1 MKDCGIEWIG
11 QIPDDWEVKRFK
23 YIHSGTN
30 VGESIDKEFWS
41 QDENEYVFYTAGE
54 TNIYNTYNKFP
65 NWKFVKSCDLL
76 LARNGTPYVYLPPVD
91 AQYSDHIIRTSI
103 NKDIDKRFVRYCL
116 QLSIENEKV
125 EVVSLATWS
134 VSIWNEQK
142 LPVPNITEQK
152 LIADFLDKQT
162 AKIDAIIKTNEE
174 QLEVL
179 KKYKKSLITQTV
191 TKGLNKN
198 ARMKDSGIEWI
209 GKIPEEWN
217 VKHIKNH
224 FSIISGSGFAI
235 ELQGKDFG
243 DYPVCKAGDI
253 SAAGKELTSA
263 ANYLSKNEIKIA
275 GFSIIPKGSIIFA
288 KIGEAMKKNN
298 RSINTI
304 DCCLDNNCQGVIPHN
319 FNSNYAYYVFLCI
332 DMENYD
338 NGGPIPCINNK
349 KLLASKIP
357 FPPVSEQQQIA
368 DYLDEKCLKIDSLIS
383 QKQQAI
389 ETMQKYKKSLIY
401 EYVTGKKRIK

>member
-1 MKDCGIEWIG
+1 MKDTQIEWIG

-23 YIHSGTN
+23 YCVEICNGRDYKDIEVDEGGFPVLGSG
-30 VGESIDKEFWS
+30 GEFARAKKYSYDKPSVLLGRKGTIDKPIYYDKPFWIV
-41 QDENEYVFYTAGE
+41 DTMFYTKISE
-54 TNIYNTYNKFP
+54 YMNPRFTY
-65 NWKFVKSCDLL
+65 
-76 LARNGTPYVYLPPVD
+76 Y
-91 AQYSDHIIRTSI
+91 
-103 NKDIDKRFVRYCL
+103 
-116 QLSIENEKV
+116 
-125 EVVSLATWS
+125 LATLIRFDYYS
-134 VSIWNEQK
+134 TQTALPSMTQTDLGSEK

-209 GKIPEEWN
+209 GKIPEEWE

-253 SAAGKELTSA
+253 SVAGKELTSA

>member
-23 YIHSGTN
+23 YCVEICNGRDYKDIEVDEGGFPVLGSG
-30 VGESIDKEFWS
+30 GEFARAKKYSYDKPSVLLGRKGTIDKPIYYDKPFWTV
-41 QDENEYVFYTAGE
+41 DTMFYTKISE
-54 TNIYNTYNKFP
+54 YMNPRFTY
-65 NWKFVKSCDLL
+65 
-76 LARNGTPYVYLPPVD
+76 Y
-91 AQYSDHIIRTSI
+91 
-103 NKDIDKRFVRYCL
+103 
-116 QLSIENEKV
+116 
-125 EVVSLATWS
+125 LATLIRFDYYS
-134 VSIWNEQK
+134 TQTALPSMTQTDLGSEK

-209 GKIPEEWN
+209 GKIPEEWEVSKIKYEVSQTGSGTTPDSGYLPYYEN
-217 VKHIKNH
+217 GTNNWIQSGDLYQKDYIRETETKITDLAVRSSKSLRFYTKNFIVIAMYGASVGNISLSLIDAYTNQACCTIKNNNENSLKYMFYYLQMCH
-224 FSIISGSGFAI
+224 EHLLTLAVGGGQPNISQVILKNLEFIKPKLNDQI
-235 ELQGKDFG
+235 E
-243 DYPVCKAGDI
+243 I
-253 SAAGKELTSA
+253 
-263 ANYLSKNEIKIA
+263 AN
-275 GFSIIPKGSIIFA
+275 F
-288 KIGEAMKKNN
+288 
-298 RSINTI
+298 
-304 DCCLDNNCQGVIPHN
+304 
-319 FNSNYAYYVFLCI
+319 
-332 DMENYD
+332 
-338 NGGPIPCINNK
+338 
-349 KLLASKIP
+349 
-357 FPPVSEQQQIA
+357 
-368 DYLDEKCLKIDSLIS
+368 LDEKLTKIEPIIS

>member
-1 MKDCGIEWIG
+1 MKDTQIEWIG

-142 LPVPNITEQK
+142 LPLPNITEQK

-198 ARMKDSGIEWI
+198 ARMKDSGISTLQEIPDNWDISKLKYEFSIVCGATPDSTNMEFWDGDINWI
-209 GKIPEEWN
+209 GPADMSDTGSISHGANYITKKGYNSCGTTLLPEN
-217 VKHIKNH
+217 
-224 FSIISGSGFAI
+224 SIIVSTRAPIGKVNIASS
-235 ELQGKDFG
+235 ELCTNQGCKSLVANSEKNNNKYVYYYLISIKQELINAGRGATFKELSTFDFG
-243 DYPVCKAGDI
+243 NFY
-253 SAAGKELTSA
+253 
-263 ANYLSKNEIKIA
+263 
-275 GFSIIPKGSIIFA
+275 IP
-288 KIGEAMKKNN
+288 
-298 RSINTI
+298 
-304 DCCLDNNCQGVIPHN
+304 L
-319 FNSNYAYYVFLCI
+319 
-332 DMENYD
+332 
-338 NGGPIPCINNK
+338 
-349 KLLASKIP
+349 
-357 FPPVSEQQQIA
+357 PPTEEQNQIVK
-368 DYLDEKCLKIDSLIS
+368 YLDEKFIKIDSLIS